1 MSLGRL
7 PGTLCG
13 GYEMVYGR
21 ATATKAII
29 IGGGIGGLTA
39 AIALRQAG
47 LDVVVLER
55 REGLEEVHS
64 GGGMVLWHNA
74 IRALGELGLA
84 EQMQAAGSR
93 LEEMEWLASSGRRLA
108 SWPVAE
114 MNETFG
120 VGAIGV
126 LRANIHPILTGALD
140 EGVVQMGVESTGFS
154 QDEGGATVQLADG
167 REERGD
173 IVIGADG
180 IYSLVRAQLLGE
192 EDPRYAGYALSF
204 GVVEAQHELVTR
216 NRFREYGGRGARFIY
231 FPVGADRTYWSTIY
245 LAAEG
250 PSKGYGGSKE
260 ELLPI
265 YSGWPE
271 PIGTLIDATDES
283 VVFRREIFDR
293 KPVKRWG
300 EGRVTLLGDAAHAM
314 TPNLGQGACQAIEDA
329 VVLGKTLGAG
339 ADPIEAL
346 RTYESRRI
354 KRTNGFVNRSWMIGR
369 LGCWKNPVACQVR
382 DTIQRIVF
390 PTVALHEQKK
400 AMAYEF

>member
-1 MSLGRL
+1 MFYVRL
-7 PGTLCG
+7 
-13 GYEMVYGR
+13 
-21 ATATKAII
+21 TAMKAII
-29 IGGGIGGLTA
+29 IGGGIGGLTS

-74 IRALGELGLA
+74 LRGLRELGLA
-84 EQMQAAGSR
+84 EQMQAVGSR
-93 LEEMEWLASSGRRLA
+93 LEETEWLASTGKRLA

-114 MNETFG
+114 MNETYG

-126 LRANIHPILTGALD
+126 LRASIHPILTGALD
-140 EGVVQMGVESTGFS
+140 DGVVQMGVECTGFA
-154 QDEGGATVQLADG
+154 QDDDGVTVQLADG

-180 IYSLVRAQLLGE
+180 IYSLVRSQLLGSE
-192 EDPRYAGYALSF
+192 EPRYAGYALSF
-204 GVVEAQHELVTR
+204 GVVEVQHELVTR

-231 FPVGADRTYWSTIY
+231 FPVGGDRTYWSTIY
-245 LAAEG
+245 VAAES
-250 PSKGYGGSKE
+250 PSKGYGGSKA

-265 YSGWPE
+265 YRQWPE
-271 PIGTLIDATDES
+271 PIGTLLDGADDS

-314 TPNLGQGACQAIEDA
+314 TPNLGQGACQAIEDG

-339 ADPIEAL
+339 GDPVEAL
-346 RTYESRRI
+346 RVYESRRI

-369 LGCWKNPVACQVR
+369 LGCWKNPAACRVR

-390 PTVALHEQKK
+390 PTVALREQRK